1 MSQEAVV
8 IKVRKDCLG
17 HPFPLRT
24 KEHWC
29 SRPSQQKPNK
39 ALGAEVHST
48 RRHNMINL
56 INAAVSLLVVVGLI
70 KIVLRDRSKVTYR
83 DK

>member
-1 MSQEAVV
+1 
-8 IKVRKDCLG
+8 
-17 HPFPLRT
+17 
-24 KEHWC
+24 
-29 SRPSQQKPNK
+29 
-39 ALGAEVHST
+39 
-48 RRHNMINL
+48 MINL